1 MESAHAGDGNGLAPG
16 LSQRT
21 IAELAEAYAEAA
33 YSQNQEGTD
42 INSAAPSTPICAAAW
57 PRWCCLRFV
66 ETEFTRVMEQV
77 FRV

>member
-1 MESAHAGDGNGLAPG
+1 MLATATARPS

-21 IAELAEAYAEAA
+21 ITELADAYAEAA

-42 INSAAPSTPICAAAW
+42 IDSRTLDAD
-57 PRWCCLRFV
+57 LRRRLAEMVLPESV